1 MSAPESQQQ
10 KQPTASPSPSQ
21 SPPSNQPRRNL
32 LSHISFGVRSYPISK
47 AFYTAALQPLGA
59 SLVYDD
65 PARKI
70 LGYGFD
76 ADHDH
81 EELTIFESGDEAR
94 APGPGTHFAFRAPSR
109 ECVRRFWE
117 MGIKHGGTGDGAP
130 GVRARY
136 GERYFAAF
144 VLDPDGFKLEAVFQG
159 EGEGEGEGEGGTE

>member
-1 MSAPESQQQ
+1 MSAPEIEQI
-10 KQPTASPSPSQ
+10 KP

-32 LSHISFGVRSYPISK
+32 LSHISFGVRSYQISK

-76 ADHDH
+76 ADDH
-81 EELTIFESGDEAR
+81 EHEEELTIFERGDDACP
-94 APGPGTHFAFRAPSR
+94 PGPGTHFAFRAPSR

-130 GVRARY
+130 GVRAGY
-136 GERYFAAF
+136 GENYFAAF

-159 EGEGEGEGEGGTE
+159 EGEGGTE